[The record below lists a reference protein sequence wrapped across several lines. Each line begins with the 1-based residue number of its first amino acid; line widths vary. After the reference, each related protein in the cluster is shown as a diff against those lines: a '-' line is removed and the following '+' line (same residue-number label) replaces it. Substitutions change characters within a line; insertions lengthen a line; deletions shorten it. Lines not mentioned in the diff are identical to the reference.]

1 METKKIFICE
11 DHTIV
16 LDGLKLLLNQY
27 PHLQLIGNANTGID
41 LLNGL
46 KNVDPDILILD
57 LNLPDI
63 DGLTLLK
70 RIRSTNDHL
79 LIIILTM
86 YNDEYLVEQTKN
98 SGANAYLLKN
108 VGNDELLEVL
118 NTLSKESFY
127 ISDSLKSNSEKKKL
141 FNDQFVN
148 KMKLT
153 EREIEILRL
162 LAKGNSSADIAESLH
177 LSTHTVNTHRKNILR
192 KLDMSSTV
200 ELVRFVHDNKLL

>member
-1 METKKIFICE
+1 MVAKKVFICE

-16 LDGLKLLLNQY
+16 LDGLKLLLSQ
-27 PHLQLIGNANTGID
+27 HSGFQIIGNANSGID

-46 KNVDPDILILD
+46 KKEQPDILILD

-70 RIRSTNDHL
+70 RIRATNQDI

-86 YNDEYLVEQTKN
+86 YNDEYLIEQTKN
-98 SGANAYLLKN
+98 SGANGYLLKN
-108 VGNDELLEVL
+108 VGNDELLHVL
-118 NTLSKESFY
+118 NTISKDTFY

-141 FNDQFVN
+141 FTDQFVN

-162 LAKGNSSADIAESLH
+162 LAKGSSSADIAAVLH

-200 ELVRFVHDNKLL
+200 ELVRFVHDNNLL